1 MITKEGVIMQ
11 LDTMSFL
18 LLLLLTAITVNVMI
32 NIVSISWVCANVSAR
47 SQSVGLAGDNRSPK
61 RQPRTP
67 LAATVQPNKVNGP
80 VQTER
85 RPRPSK

>member
-1 MITKEGVIMQ
+1 MCIKYERAVVRIIIPC
-11 LDTMSFL
+11 DTL
-18 LLLLLTAITVNVMI
+18 LLGISFTVNGVI
-32 NIVSISWVCANVSAR
+32 NIVSVYANVPAR

-67 LAATVQPNKVNGP
+67 LAAATQPSKVNGP

>member
-1 MITKEGVIMQ
+1 VRIITP
-11 LDTMSFL
+11 LDTVL
-18 LLLLLTAITVNVMI
+18 LGIGFTVNGVV
-32 NIVSISWVCANVSAR
+32 NSVSVWQVCVNVPAR

-67 LAATVQPNKVNGP
+67 LAAATQPSKVNGP

>member
-1 MITKEGVIMQ
+1 M
-11 LDTMSFL
+11 
-18 LLLLLTAITVNVMI
+18 TA
-32 NIVSISWVCANVSAR
+32 CANVPAR

-61 RQPRTP
+61 RQPRAP
-67 LAATVQPNKVNGP
+67 SATAPSSKANGP